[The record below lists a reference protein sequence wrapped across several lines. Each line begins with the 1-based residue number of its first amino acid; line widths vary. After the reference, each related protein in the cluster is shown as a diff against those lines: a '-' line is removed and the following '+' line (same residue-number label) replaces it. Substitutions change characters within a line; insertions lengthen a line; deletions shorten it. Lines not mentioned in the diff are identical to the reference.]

1 MTTVPVQPT
10 SWAALEPQQ
19 PLLTRSVGA
28 VLSSIT
34 FAILG
39 LTFASIGI
47 LGEAV
52 AHVVQI
58 RLTGLG
64 IEFDPRIAAT
74 IGDYGWA
81 FVAIGVV
88 QAFASIALL
97 FRSRSARAFGAV
109 VAAAGVG
116 LSAAAG
122 ILTAAHW
129 NAFPAAT
136 NLSGMEPNE
145 VALSAALVLGF
156 AYIVALAALM
166 VRPRS
171 A

>member
-1 MTTVPVQPT
+1 MTTAQVQPT
-10 SWAALEPQQ
+10 GWATLDPQQ
-19 PLLTRSVGA
+19 PMLTRSIGA
-28 VLSSIT
+28 VLSSMI

-47 LGEAV
+47 LGEAL

-58 RLTGLG
+58 RLVGLG
-64 IEFDPRIAAT
+64 IEFDPGIAAT
-74 IGDYGWA
+74 IGDYGWT
-81 FVAIGVV
+81 FVAVGVV
-88 QAFASIALL
+88 QAVASIALL
-97 FRSRSARAFGAV
+97 FRSRAARTFGAV

-116 LSAAAG
+116 FSVAAG
-122 ILTAAHW
+122 ILTAMYW

-145 VALSAALVLGF
+145 VALSAALILGF
-156 AYIVALAALM
+156 TYVLALAALI